1 MFRSC
6 VQSYK
11 IYTEPP
17 TPAKP
22 KYEDAIPLARRMATH
37 AAAHAPTGLQHLAS
51 HAPKAQI
58 ACSRTELF

>member
-17 TPAKP
+17 TPGKP
-22 KYEDAIPLARRMATH
+22 KYEDTTPLARRMATR
-37 AAAHAPTGLQHLAS
+37 AAAHAPIGLQHLAL

-58 ACSRTELF
+58 ACSGTEHF

>member
-17 TPAKP
+17 TLGKP
-22 KYEDAIPLARRMATH
+22 KYEDATPLARRMATRS
-37 AAAHAPTGLQHLAS
+37 AAHAPTGLQYLAPR
-51 HAPKAQI
+51 APKAQI
-58 ACSRTELF
+58 ACSGAEHF

>member
-22 KYEDAIPLARRMATH
+22 KYEDATPLAHRAATH
-37 AAAHAPTGLQHLAS
+37 AAVHAPTGLQHLAPYV
-51 HAPKAQI
+51 PKAQI
-58 ACSRTELF
+58 TSSGTELF

>member
-17 TPAKP
+17 TLGKP
-22 KYEDAIPLARRMATH
+22 KYKDATPLAHRMATRS
-37 AAAHAPTGLQHLAS
+37 AAHTPYQAAVSCTA
-51 HAPKAQI
+51 
-58 ACSRTELF
+58 RTKGANRLFWS